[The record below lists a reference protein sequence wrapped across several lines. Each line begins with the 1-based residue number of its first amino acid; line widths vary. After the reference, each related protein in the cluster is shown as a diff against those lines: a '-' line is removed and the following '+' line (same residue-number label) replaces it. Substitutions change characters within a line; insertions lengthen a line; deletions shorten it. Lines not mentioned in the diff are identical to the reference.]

1 MRRRP
6 RTVTDMDRFFQVADI
21 AEDPYQRSRV
31 INRELSG
38 MTPDLLSEIC
48 RKFGLE
54 PIRTYLDTRSFLE
67 PGSEDAFSGFIR
79 CFDTWLLQKTGGE
92 RTRLVQVGKALT
104 GQEPTARNGRL
115 LRLEI
120 ACEYFGQFMTR

>member
-38 MTPDLLSEIC
+38 MTPDQLSETC

-79 CFDTWLLQKTGGE
+79 CFDTWLLQKTGAGGEGSDRAGTDRTE
-92 RTRLVQVGKALT
+92 RTPSAAGDRL
-104 GQEPTARNGRL
+104 
-115 LRLEI
+115 
-120 ACEYFGQFMTR
+120 